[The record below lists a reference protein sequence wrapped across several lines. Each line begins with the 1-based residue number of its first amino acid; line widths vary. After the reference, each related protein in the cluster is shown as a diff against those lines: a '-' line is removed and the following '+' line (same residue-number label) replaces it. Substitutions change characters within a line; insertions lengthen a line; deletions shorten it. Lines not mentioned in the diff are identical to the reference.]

1 MGRLSGNQTPQF
13 GVFNYEVTLIR
24 RSLIILGAAIFLL
37 CAVVIGAAVHA
48 RHQAAKLIEE
58 IRNLDTTA
66 DPTSVSRS
74 LIRTYDNR
82 LVSQNCGRDLCQYQ
96 LLFTNGVI
104 SKLHVAPKA
113 EIRMYISIY
122 GGSLDAISV
131 GYTSAVFK
139 TNSPIVWV
147 QEDFCGTRADISCAH
162 FGINPHG
169 RDVHQTWNGDV
180 EFGQKATQ
188 EQKRAAWALNLD
200 CFTAI
205 RGCKDISR
213 LLHTIW
219 KLTRPGAVSSRMRS
233 TADSIAEASQTLPE

>member
-1 MGRLSGNQTPQF
+1 
-13 GVFNYEVTLIR
+13 
-24 RSLIILGAAIFLL
+24 
-37 CAVVIGAAVHA
+37 
-48 RHQAAKLIEE
+48 
-58 IRNLDTTA
+58 
-66 DPTSVSRS
+66 
-74 LIRTYDNR
+74 
-82 LVSQNCGRDLCQYQ
+82 
-96 LLFTNGVI
+96 VI

-113 EIRMYISIY
+113 EIRMYISTY
-122 GGSLDAISV
+122 AGLLDEINV
-131 GYTSAVFK
+131 GYTSGVFK

-169 RDVHQTWNGDV
+169 RDIHQTWNGDV

-188 EQKRAAWALNLD
+188 EQKRAAWALNLN

-213 LLHTIW
+213 LLPTIW

-233 TADSIAEASQTLPE
+233 TADSIAEASQPLPE